1 MSKTYTITISDAEQ
15 KALEYVFYSPQDWI
29 ESALKERATLAMQEI
44 ADYQIRQGLVTEGTS
59 IEDVVLGAN
68 VRSVVQRRNDI
79 DAYASSIGNTS
90 FIST

>member
-1 MSKTYTITISDAEQ
+1 
-15 KALEYVFYSPQDWI
+15 
-29 ESALKERATLAMQEI
+29 MQEI